1 MREGWSVWTRN
12 LGAAAAA
19 VTLGALTVGCGT
31 YEPEP
36 EYPQNAVQYVQAPPP
51 AADPQMQTQAQMQA
65 PPQGQPQDPNG
76 EVALGVDPNEQEYSD
91 TDPSALTEF
100 KPVLEDHGKWVDD
113 GTYGTVWVPAA
124 SEVGTD
130 FQPYVSAGHW
140 TYSDDT
146 DYTWVSD
153 YSWGWA
159 PFHYGRWV
167 TLPGYGWSWIPGRRY
182 AGAWVSWRYGAGY
195 DYVGWA
201 PMGPSYYWWHGAPY
215 GWNAGWYD
223 YHDHY
228 AFCERG
234 HLYGG
239 SSYVVRGPA
248 AHEHFGRTTDY
259 VAAHPTVGGPGRV
272 IAHPGVGR
280 GPRPNELGNANVV
293 VATPKSNM
301 GLARASAFATP
312 RTAVMAGAAAPASF
326 NSGRGPATM
335 ASVPRPGGNGAVA
348 SSPSYTQGGAP
359 YRGAPQVNNNQ
370 VARPVAGF
378 GGPSYASQ
386 SVVRAQPQPQSIN
399 HGNGPVMQGRPTPA
413 VRSPSLASPGNV
425 RSAPVVRSA
434 PSVRSAGSMP
444 SVSHSMPS
452 VSHSS
457 PSVSHSS
464 SPARSAPSTRR
475 R

>member
-1 MREGWSVWTRN
+1 MREGWSVWTRT

-19 VTLGALTVGCGT
+19 VALGAFSVGCGT

-36 EYPQNAVQYVQAPPP
+36 EYPQNAVEYVQSPPP
-51 AADPQMQTQAQMQA
+51 AATDPQAQVEG
-65 PPQGQPQDPNG
+65 QGPGPAQEPNG
-76 EVALGVDPNEQEYSD
+76 EVALGVDPNEQEYPD

-140 TYSDDT
+140 TYSDDA

-182 AGAWVSWRYGAGY
+182 AGAWVNWRYGAGY

-201 PMGPSYYWWHGAPY
+201 PMGPSWYWWHGAPY
-215 GWNAGWYD
+215 GWNFGWYD

-248 AHEHFGRTTDY
+248 AHEHFGRTSDY

-272 IAHPGVGR
+272 VARPTVGR
-280 GPRPNELGNANVV
+280 GPRPGELGNANVV
-293 VATPKSNM
+293 VAPPKNNF
-301 GLARASAFATP
+301 GLQRASAFATP
-312 RTAVMAGAAAPASF
+312 RTAVAVGGAAPASF
-326 NSGRGPATM
+326 NQGRGPATM
-335 ASVPRPGGNGAVA
+335 ASVPRQGNGAVA
-348 SSPSYTQGGAP
+348 SAPSYTQGGTP
-359 YRGAPQVNNNQ
+359 FRGGPSNVPSRSFGASPQVNNNQ
-370 VARPVAGF
+370 VARPVAGL
-378 GGPSYASQ
+378 GNQPINRGSPSVAQ
-386 SVVRAQPQPQSIN
+386 SRPM
-399 HGNGPVMQGRPTPA
+399 PV
-413 VRSPSLASPGNV
+413 VRSPSLGSPGSV

-434 PSVRSAGSMP
+434 
-444 SVSHSMPS
+444 PS

-464 SPARSAPSTRR
+464 PSSHSSAPARSAPSTRR